1 MDKIAMDYEIILSSK
16 FICDNDFISQLRA
29 KIFVVCKQ
37 SINKYKEL
45 SGGEINR
52 HVE

>member
-1 MDKIAMDYEIILSSK
+1 MDYEIILSSK

-29 KIFVVCKQ
+29 KIFVIYEW
-37 SINKYKEL
+37 SIDKYKEL

-52 HVE
+52 HVK